1 MKKLT
6 LFLTALILGGCSTKM
21 ESLNNYTVD
30 ETFANLSV
38 INLDTKYF
46 SRHSLQTRV
55 TAPVADHYETVEQ
68 PYMEFPKGVNVVFY
82 DEKLKEKS
90 RLKADYAVYYQ
101 KKKLWEARKNV
112 VIYNEDGA
120 HLLTEQ
126 LFGDENRKKIFSV
139 KKVTVV
145 DADSTV
151 IVGKQGFESDMAFKN
166 YKFLDVNGIV
176 NLNNEY
182 GGDFS
187 MTQTN
192 ENQ

>member
-1 MKKLT
+1 
-6 LFLTALILGGCSTKM
+6 M

-112 VIYNEDGA
+112 VIYNENGT